1 MAVSLPEIALP
12 GEGEPGVVGLVFPE
26 ARRGQRLRENLE
38 LYLPLVGL
46 VLMALACFLG
56 PLVLPIPGPNGGS
69 IVYANLP
76 PFSPGH
82 ILGTDPLGNDLLS
95 RVLYGGR
102 VSFEVGLGA
111 QGIGLVLGSFLGM
124 LAGLKGGITETVIMR
139 IMDMLLA
146 FPGLIIAI
154 TITTYLGPSE
164 VHVIWAIS
172 FFTVPGMARLTRAH
186 TLRFRDRE
194 FVVSAYLCGRSD
206 RQVLLRHLVPN
217 VIPNVLT
224 FVSLGIGIAI
234 VVEAGLS
241 FLGFGVPPPAPSWGN
256 MISQGQSYIAVEPY
270 LVLVPGG
277 FLFFTVMC
285 LNLFADAL
293 RARISGV

>member
-1 MAVSLPEIALP
+1 MAVSLPEVAVPGALS
-12 GEGEPGVVGLVFPE
+12 VSGLVAAPVH
-26 ARRGQRLRENLE
+26 RGQRLRENLE
-38 LYLPLVGL
+38 LYLPLAGL
-46 VLMALACFLG
+46 VLMVLACFLG
-56 PLVLPIPGPNGGS
+56 PLVFPLAGANSGS

-82 ILGTDPLGNDLLS
+82 VFGTDPLGNDLLS

-102 VSFEVGLGA
+102 ISFEVGLGA
-111 QGIGLVLGSFLGM
+111 QGVGLVLGSFLGM
-124 LAGLKGGITETVIMR
+124 LAGLKGGITDTLIMR
-139 IMDMLLA
+139 VMDMFLA

-164 VHVIWAIS
+164 SHVIWAIS

-206 RQVLLRHLVPN
+206 RQILLRHLVPN

-241 FLGFGVPPPAPSWGN
+241 YLGFGVPPPAPSWGN
-256 MISQGQSYIAVEPY
+256 MISGGQSYIAVESY

-285 LNLFADAL
+285 LNLFADAV
-293 RARISGV
+293 RSRISGV

>member
-111 QGIGLVLGSFLGM
+111 QGIGLVLGSF
-124 LAGLKGGITETVIMR
+124 
-139 IMDMLLA
+139 MDMLLA

-285 LNLFADAL
+285 LNLFADAV
-293 RARISGV
+293 RSRISGV

>member
-1 MAVSLPEIALP
+1 MAVSLPEVAP
-12 GEGEPGVVGLVFPE
+12 VGAPDVSGIISTSFD
-26 ARRGQRLRENLE
+26 RRQRLRENLE
-38 LYLPLVGL
+38 LYLPLTGL
-46 VLMALACFLG
+46 VLMALACFVA
-56 PLVLPIPGPNGGS
+56 PLVFPLAGPSSGS

-102 VSFEVGLGA
+102 ISFEVGLGA
-111 QGIGLVLGSFLGM
+111 QGIGLFLGSFLGM
-124 LAGLKGGITETVIMR
+124 LAGLKGGIVDTVIMR

-164 VHVIWAIS
+164 SHVIWAIS

-206 RQVLLRHLVPN
+206 RQILLRHLVPN

-256 MISQGQSYIAVEPY
+256 MIATGQSYIAVEPY

-285 LNLFADAL
+285 LNLFADAV